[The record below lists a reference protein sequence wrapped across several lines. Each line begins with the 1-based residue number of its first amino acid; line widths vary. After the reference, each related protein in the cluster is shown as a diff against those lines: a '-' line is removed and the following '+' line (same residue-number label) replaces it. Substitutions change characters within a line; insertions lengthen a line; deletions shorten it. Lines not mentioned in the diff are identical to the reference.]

1 MKETLLPGATGEVR
15 HRVVTENLVSHV
27 NPKGPAVLATPWV
40 LSMMEHAAYNAI
52 QPHLDDGEQSVGVG
66 FEFQHIAPTPAGAQV
81 VATAEVTSIEG
92 MMVTLT
98 IEARDE
104 HEVIARGLHKR
115 GVIRVESF
123 AKRVARKTKAQQ

>member
-40 LSMMEHAAYNAI
+40 LSLMEHAAYNAI

-104 HEVIARGLHKR
+104 HEVIAQGTHVR
-115 GVIRVESF
+115 GVIEMTRF
-123 AKRVARKTKAQQ
+123 RKRLERKLRG